1 MPDTANELKMII
13 TQAGLDEVVAASQAG
28 TDAVLI
34 TEVGYGT
41 GQYTATPEQTQLQAE
56 FKRLTTV
63 AGGAVADNIIHCTVQ
78 DSTDDAYTVY
88 EVGLYTD
95 KGTLFAVYSQNT
107 PILQKSAMA
116 ISMLAIDIAVTDFSA
131 DQVIFGDANLL
142 NPPATTS
149 TLGVVELA
157 TNDETITG
165 TDATRVVTCAS
176 LSARTATTGR
186 TGLIRIATSSE
197 VAAGKDQTKALT
209 PANLLAAFLK
219 AHGDWGMQKL
229 PNGLILQW
237 GQALLAS
244 NGNSVIAFP
253 VAFPSKA
260 VFAVAEAK
268 GNFAPTFAL
277 STLKRG
283 NAAFKHNGNGG
294 VASYWMAIGY

>member
-63 AGGAVADNIIHCTVQ
+63 AGGAVADNVIHCTVQ

-116 ISMLAIDIAVTDFSA
+116 ISMLAIDIAVTDFCA

-157 TNDETITG
+157 TKK
-165 TDATRVVTCAS
+165 RPS
-176 LSARTATTGR
+176 RARMPHV
-186 TGLIRIATSSE
+186 SSRAHLVGSHSYDRAHRSDSHCDILR
-197 VAAGKDQTKALT
+197 VAAGKDQTRL
-209 PANLLAAFLK
+209 
-219 AHGDWGMQKL
+219 
-229 PNGLILQW
+229 
-237 GQALLAS
+237 
-244 NGNSVIAFP
+244 
-253 VAFPSKA
+253 
-260 VFAVAEAK
+260 
-268 GNFAPTFAL
+268 
-277 STLKRG
+277 
-283 NAAFKHNGNGG
+283 
-294 VASYWMAIGY
+294 